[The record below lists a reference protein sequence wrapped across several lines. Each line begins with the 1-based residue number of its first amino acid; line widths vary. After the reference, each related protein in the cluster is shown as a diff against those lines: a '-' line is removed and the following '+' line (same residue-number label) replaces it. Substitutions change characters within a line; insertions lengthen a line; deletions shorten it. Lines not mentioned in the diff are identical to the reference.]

1 MRATAA
7 SAAARVTEGVVT
19 CLTASI
25 SPALLK
31 SPLRLG

>member
-1 MRATAA
+1 LEVAAPPQAQGRALGA

-25 SPALLK
+25 
-31 SPLRLG
+31 